1 MTSWIEPPPPQKGMG
16 CFAKGCLILIAFFIL
31 LGLAFIGGTF
41 FAVRYLRTAYFPT
54 THVQLPT
61 ATATEQEQ
69 QVVRARWDSFEKAAR
84 THQPA
89 RIEMTADDLNALI
102 ASEPK
107 LRGKAYV
114 SIDKNVGR
122 LQVSI
127 PLDAVRWLRG
137 HYINAE
143 CAVQS
148 SVSGDPRDARI
159 TSLLINGRSLGEEG
173 LTWHQSWWPLRRYIL
188 DWSKENNLWS
198 EGNDL
203 KTFEI
208 GDGKVILETKGGE

>member
-1 MTSWIEPPPPQKGMG
+1 
-16 CFAKGCLILIAFFIL
+16 
-31 LGLAFIGGTF
+31 
-41 FAVRYLRTAYFPT
+41 
-54 THVQLPT
+54 
-61 ATATEQEQ
+61 
-69 QVVRARWDSFEKAAR
+69 
-84 THQPA
+84 
-89 RIEMTADDLNALI
+89 
-102 ASEPK
+102 

-127 PLDAVRWLRG
+127 PLDAVRWLKG

-203 KTFEI
+203 KTLEI

>member
-1 MTSWIEPPPPQKGMG
+1 MCGRRDRGPSPRAYRAALERRYELYADSGRNADDSRRLARVIRQVDRRSGKDGDAATRMTTWIEPPPPQARMG
-16 CFAKGCLILIAFFIL
+16 CFAKGCLILIAFFVL

-54 THVQLPT
+54 MHVQLPAT
-61 ATATEQEQ
+61 AATEQEQ
-69 QVVRARWDSFEKAAR
+69 QLVRARWDSFEKAAR

-148 SVSGDPRDARI
+148 AV
-159 TSLLINGRSLGEEG
+159 
-173 LTWHQSWWPLRRYIL
+173 
-188 DWSKENNLWS
+188 
-198 EGNDL
+198 
-203 KTFEI
+203 
-208 GDGKVILETKGGE
+208 

>member
-1 MTSWIEPPPPQKGMG
+1 MTTWIEAPPPQKGMG

-41 FAVRYLRTAYFPT
+41 FAVRYLRTTYFPT

-61 ATATEQEQ
+61 GAATEKEQ
-69 QVVRARWDSFEKAAR
+69 QLVRARWDSFEKAAR
-84 THQPA
+84 AHHPA

-102 ASEPK
+102 ASEPD

-114 SIDKNVGR
+114 SIDNNVGH

-137 HYINAE
+137 HYVNAE
-143 CAVQS
+143 CTVQS
-148 SVSGDPRDARI
+148 SVSGDPRDVRI
-159 TSLLINGRSLGEEG
+159 TSIVVNGRPVGEEV
-173 LTWHQSWWPLRRYIL
+173 LSWQSGPWSLRRYL
-188 DWSKENNLWS
+188 LAWSDEYNLWS

-208 GDGKVILETKGGE
+208 RDGKVILETKGGE